1 MKNKLSACLLIPA
14 LLIGVGTTAEI
25 HTVSAKSASDVQKE
39 IDDLNKKKSNIR
51 EQKANLSG
59 NKKDTEAKLNENES
73 KQETVEK
80 QLSELEEELGK
91 TFKKINDKKK
101 SITKTNEQIKKLE
114 TEIRKLHDEIEVL
127 KDKIK
132 KREEILKDRMKSIQE
147 SGGTIKYLEVLMGSQ
162 DIGDFISRSTA
173 VGTIMDQDKT
183 IMEELE
189 ADKKKLQSKKKSVEN
204 KKSEEKNK
212 KEKLVAQK
220 KDLDHLKAS
229 LDDQKSEKDKLMASL
244 EQEHKHLEEFK
255 VSIDDE
261 QRILAAQEEAVHKA
275 ISLAEGKKGE
285 IERQAREAEEQAAR
299 SSQHQTS
306 ASTSSS
312 SGTSSYSG
320 SVPSTGGSAKF
331 SWPAS
336 GALSSGYG
344 HRWGTLHAGLDIANV
359 IGTPV
364 KAAAPG
370 VVISTNTPNDGQMN
384 GYGNV
389 VLIAHSMGGTT
400 YTTLYAHMSK
410 ISVSA
415 GQHVDTGDLVGA
427 IGNTGQSTG
436 PHLHFEVHHGGWNA
450 AKSNS
455 IDPATVLP

>member
-1 MKNKLSACLLIPA
+1 MELKNKLSACLLIPA
-14 LLIGVGTTAEI
+14 LLIGATATTQI
-25 HTVSAKSASDVQKE
+25 HTVSANSSNDVQKE
-39 IDDLNKKKSNIR
+39 IDGLNKKKDSLR
-51 EQKANLSG
+51 EKKNNLTG
-59 NKKDTEAKLNENES
+59 NKKDAEEKLNENEN
-73 KQETVEK
+73 KQNTVEK
-80 QLSELEEELGK
+80 QLSKLETELGK
-91 TFKKINDKKK
+91 TFKKIDEKKK
-101 SITKTNEQIKKLE
+101 SINETNKQIKKLE
-114 TEIRKLHDEIEVL
+114 TEILKLHKEIEVL
-127 KDKIK
+127 QDKIK

-147 SGGTIKYLEVLMGSQ
+147 SGGTVKYLEVLMGSQ
-162 DIGDFISRSTA
+162 SIGDFISRSTA

-189 ADKKKLQSKKKSVEN
+189 ADKKKLQNKKESVEN
-204 KKSEEKNK
+204 KKSEENK
-212 KEKLVAQK
+212 KREKLVAQK

-229 LDDQKSEKDKLMASL
+229 LDSQKSEKDKLMASL
-244 EQEHKHLEEFK
+244 EKEHKHLEEYK
-255 VSIDDE
+255 VSIEDE

-275 ISLAEGKKGE
+275 ISQAEGKKGE
-285 IERQAREAEEQAAR
+285 IERKAREAEEQASR
-299 SSQHQTS
+299 SSKQQT
-306 ASTSSS
+306 SS

-320 SVPSTGGSAKF
+320 NVPSTGGSAKF

-359 IGTPV
+359 TGTPV

-410 ISVSA
+410 ISVTA
-415 GQHVDTGDLVGA
+415 GQQVDTGDLVGA
-427 IGNTGQSTG
+427 IGSTGQSTG